1 MRQSDTAG
9 AMVVIEDLEVRR
21 GPVQL
26 MSNVNW
32 RVMEGERWGIVGAN
46 GCGKSS
52 LLGHIVGTYESSAG
66 GVAVKRGCSVGYLEQ
81 TAVTQ
86 SARSVRDE
94 VMSRMGAVAEARS
107 RLAHEDTEAAREAF
121 DEAGGYEAERDVARV
136 ASGLGFSATDLD
148 RPCSEFSGGWQM
160 RIGLARLLLSKPE
173 LLVLDEPTNHM
184 DSNARSWLA
193 SYLAAYKGTLILVS
207 HDAAMMRRV
216 CTSIAEVAAQTVEIY
231 KSKGYEGWRSERA
244 ERAQRWVAT
253 HARQTKQAAELE
265 DFVRRFGASATKA
278 SQAKDRQ
285 KKLERLREE
294 MLPEPPSDVVA
305 LAATAGDHDANQADD
320 SAETTS
326 SAGSLSVRRKAKLVM
341 PEPPPC
347 GAFPVALRNATLA
360 WGSAA
365 PVVVDADLV
374 VEKGMRLV
382 IRGPN
387 GAGKSTV
394 AKALAQ
400 VVSCEGRVADPRLA
414 LGYFAQDSSQQL
426 DPSLTALQVCLQ
438 AARAVRE
445 YTSEADARRVLGALG
460 LTGDKA
466 LRIVGSLSGGEKA
479 RVALACLALVP
490 SNCLVLDECSNH
502 LDVDTLDELADALN
516 NYKGAI
522 VVVSHDKAFVDKLQ
536 PTHVARLQDRTL
548 TVQARGLTE
557 DDWNLAPTQS
567 SGWRGAAAPTD
578 DDAPPPPVIA
588 VESKAE
594 RRRRMN
600 APKLIAKLETKIADA
615 ELAIADL
622 DDQLVAAG
630 TDFTAC
636 LPLTEQRDKLQTDL
650 DALYEEYAEL
660 DNLLVASTAVAA
672 R

>member
-1 MRQSDTAG
+1 
-9 AMVVIEDLEVRR
+9 MVVIKDLEVRR

-26 MSNVNW
+26 LSNVNW

-66 GVAVKRGCSVGYLEQ
+66 SVAVKQGCSVGYLEQ

-94 VMSRMGAVAEARS
+94 VMSRMGTVAEARS
-107 RLAHEDTEAAREAF
+107 RLAQEDSEAAREAF

-136 ASGLGFSATDLD
+136 ASGLGFSAADLD

-160 RIGLARLLLSKPE
+160 RIGLARLLLSKPS

-193 SYLAAYKGTLILVS
+193 SYLADYKGTLILVS

-216 CTSIAEVAAQTVEIY
+216 CTSIAEVAAHNVETY

-265 DFVRRFGASATKA
+265 AFVRRFGASATKA

-294 MLPEPPSDVVA
+294 MLPEPPADVVA
-305 LAATAGDHDANQADD
+305 LAATAGDHEANQAED
-320 SAETTS
+320 SAAETTS
-326 SAGSLSVRRKAKLVM
+326 SAGSLSVRRKAKLVL

-347 GAFPVALRNATLA
+347 GPFPIALRNATLA
-360 WGSAA
+360 WGNAA
-365 PVVVDADLV
+365 PVVVDTDLV

-394 AKALAQ
+394 AKALAD
-400 VVSCEGRVADPRLA
+400 VVSCEGRVADSRLA
-414 LGYFAQDSSQQL
+414 LGYFAQDSSQHL
-426 DPSLTALQVCLQ
+426 DQDLTALQVCLQ
-438 AARAVRE
+438 AARAVRA

-466 LRIVGSLSGGEKA
+466 LRTVGSLSGGEKA

-548 TVQARGLTE
+548 QVQARGLTD
-557 DDWNLAPTQS
+557 DDWKLAPTQS
-567 SGWRGAAAPTD
+567 SSWRGVPAPTD
-578 DDAPPPPVIA
+578 DDAPPPPIVE

-600 APKLIAKLETKIADA
+600 APKLIAKLETKIADT
-615 ELAIADL
+615 ELAISHL
-622 DDQLVAAG
+622 DDELVAAG
-630 TDFTAC
+630 SDYTAC
-636 LPLTEQRDKLQTDL
+636 LPLTEKRDKLQADL

-660 DNLLVASTAVAA
+660 DSLLVANNNAPVAA